1 MQLKATGLFS
11 DGSRR
16 DMTAESV
23 WVSSKPDVVRIDS
36 FGRASAVKEGQATVT
51 ATANQTS
58 TAATITVGN
67 AALVSTSLA
76 PSPSVVSLGES
87 AQLTAVGKFT
97 DDTSRSLPNGVTWS
111 SSNPEVGDRKFDRD
125 CTAKAHRRCSHLR
138 DHGGTERLND
148 LAGNSGTPRDLAT
161 KK

>member
-1 MQLKATGLFS
+1 MCDSRIPEGIIRNANVCFVLVCLLLMGGCGAPQTPHITSLVIVPGVSSVSLGKSVQLKATGLFS

-58 TAATITVGN
+58 TPQP
-67 AALVSTSLA
+67 LPLEML
-76 PSPSVVSLGES
+76 PWC
-87 AQLTAVGKFT
+87 QF
-97 DDTSRSLPNGVTWS
+97 RSLPLHPS
-111 SSNPEVGDRKFDRD
+111 SASARVLNLRLSVVLPTTSPEA
-125 CTAKAHRRCSHLR
+125 CQ
-138 DHGGTERLND
+138 TE
-148 LAGNSGTPRDLAT
+148 
-161 KK
+161 